1 MSSPLDQS
9 EIDALMA
16 AIQDGRV
23 ATDPSTEEGAPVVP
37 YDLTS
42 QDRIIRGQMPTL
54 DSINERIASTFGSNL
69 AGRTRL
75 DMRVA
80 SAPSTLMKFADV
92 GAMFAPPTSVWIMTL
107 GASHGLGVLLLD
119 GGLGRSL
126 LSAALGDRRSK
137 ADNSTSDARSDL
149 TNVERGVLK
158 HLMGMFAAA
167 MAAAWHDILP
177 LRPEVLRFESDPRMA
192 MVAPPSDLAILCSF
206 DVSGPASGRLQVAI
220 PYATVEPVKK
230 LLTSPPRQG
239 SNVDERFCAAL
250 ARDLEEVEVE
260 LRVEMGKASMN
271 LSHLLE
277 LKIGDLLVLDC
288 NETSPLPVYVQGRK
302 KLAGSPRVSN
312 GSLAIELVN
321 GLAEAQKASRSG
333 SRSAAH

>member
-1 MSSPLDQS
+1 MT
-9 EIDALMA
+9 
-16 AIQDGRV
+16 R
-23 ATDPSTEEGAPVVP
+23 
-37 YDLTS
+37 
-42 QDRIIRGQMPTL
+42 
-54 DSINERIASTFGSNL
+54 TFF
-69 AGRTRL
+69 T
-75 DMRVA
+75 
-80 SAPSTLMKFADV
+80 P
-92 GAMFAPPTSVWIMTL
+92 
-107 GASHGLGVLLLD
+107 
-119 GGLGRSL
+119 GRS
-126 LSAALGDRRSK
+126 
-137 ADNSTSDARSDL
+137 STRI
-149 TNVERGVLK
+149 VK
-158 HLMGMFAAA
+158 
-167 MAAAWHDILP
+167 
-177 LRPEVLRFESDPRMA
+177 
-192 MVAPPSDLAILCSF
+192 CF